1 MSFKDL
7 GAKSALADFGKES
20 VFLTLK
26 PSQEFFFFNLSWLKV
41 DHHMVKGGGVML
53 QFIKWPWSRSS
64 FPNFSTESS
73 FLTLITLEHGGGG
86 DMVKYNR

>member
-26 PSQEFFFFNLSWLKV
+26 PSQELFFFNLSWLKV

-53 QFIKWPWSRSS
+53 QFIK
-64 FPNFSTESS
+64 
-73 FLTLITLEHGGGG
+73 
-86 DMVKYNR
+86 